1 MDIDEKKALD
11 DNEKGRDYREEHKS
25 ITNLIIAAHDQTSNE
40 LHTLVDN
47 QKLQITEKY
56 EELNKK
62 LEAED
67 KRDQGAFE
75 KLH

>member
-47 QKLQITEKY
+47 QKL
-56 EELNKK
+56 
-62 LEAED
+62 
-67 KRDQGAFE
+67 
-75 KLH
+75 